1 MIRFIYTIKYEAA
14 FWYTGDTMALWQGRS
29 RRKISG
35 GRYRSHKGKRK
46 TEIGREQQITVIGKE
61 TNKRVRTRGGN
72 LKFRVL
78 TGKYANVFD
87 PKAKKTV
94 KTEIKTV
101 LENPAN
107 PHYVR
112 RNIITKGAIID
123 TEMGRA
129 KVTSRPGQHG
139 VINAII
145 LK

>member
-1 MIRFIYTIKYEAA
+1 
-14 FWYTGDTMALWQGRS
+14 MALWQGKS
-29 RRKISG
+29 KRKTTG
-35 GRYRSHKGKRK
+35 GRYRPQKGKRK
-46 TEIGREQQITVIGKE
+46 AEIGREQQITVVGKE

-72 LKFRVL
+72 LKFRTL
-78 TGKYANVFD
+78 TSSSVNVYD
-87 PKAKKTV
+87 PKSKKTV

-123 TEMGRA
+123 TGKGKA

-139 VINAII
+139 TINAI
-145 LK
+145 LLTS